1 MKISRAVEKCL
12 KTGKYMTLPEWKGL
26 AKIKPT
32 DEIGNCILMDAD
44 GSNPSKLGW
53 QPSAK
58 QLLRKDWMLT
68 E

>member
-1 MKISRAVEKCL
+1 
-12 KTGKYMTLPEWKGL
+12 MTLPEWKGL